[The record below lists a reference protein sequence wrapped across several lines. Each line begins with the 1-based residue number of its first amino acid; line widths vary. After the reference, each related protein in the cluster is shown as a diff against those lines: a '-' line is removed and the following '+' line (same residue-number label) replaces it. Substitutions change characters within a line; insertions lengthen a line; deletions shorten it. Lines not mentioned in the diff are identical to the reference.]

1 MYKNFFRNWMDL
13 NDVVDVNLILVVK
26 NDYYEC

>member
-1 MYKNFFRNWMDL
+1 MYKNFFRNRMDL